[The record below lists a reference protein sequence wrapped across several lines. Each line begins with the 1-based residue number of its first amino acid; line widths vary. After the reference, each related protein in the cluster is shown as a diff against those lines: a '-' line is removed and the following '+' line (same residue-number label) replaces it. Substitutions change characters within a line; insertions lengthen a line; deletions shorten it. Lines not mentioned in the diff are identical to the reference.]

1 MERLRDVEAAGS
13 VFPGVVD
20 AEVVEFLSGTTA
32 SHPDVLL
39 QARLQ
44 EALDAKTAADIR
56 VAALKVGAPRTATL
70 PRAHGITGS
79 LMRCL
84 AMASS

>member
-56 VAALKVGAPRTATL
+56 VAALKVGYTPHRLVCTAR
-70 PRAHGITGS
+70 RAH
-79 LMRCL
+79 L
-84 AMASS
+84 AR